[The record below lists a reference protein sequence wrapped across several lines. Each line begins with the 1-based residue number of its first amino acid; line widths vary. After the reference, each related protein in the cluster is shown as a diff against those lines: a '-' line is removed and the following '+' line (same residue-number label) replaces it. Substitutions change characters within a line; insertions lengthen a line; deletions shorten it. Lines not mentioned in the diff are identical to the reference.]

1 MAFDTI
7 LFQQASGI
15 ARIRLN
21 RPDKLNAITREMLS
35 ELDAAFRTVE
45 GDSNIRVAIL
55 GGEGRAF
62 CAGQDLGEAALLQEG
77 DIAEAVAL
85 SLDRFYHPLLQ
96 RIRNL
101 RKPVIA
107 EVGGIAAGAGC
118 SLALTCDL
126 VLAGESASFLQAF
139 ARIGLIPDC
148 GSSWILPRLIGEARA
163 RAMMLTAEPVDAAT
177 AQSWGMIHGCVP
189 DETLRSATDDLA
201 ERLAKGPT
209 ASFGRIKQA
218 LARSYDQGYGEQL
231 DLECALQAEA
241 ARGEDFAEGVTAFKE
256 KRPPLFKG
264 R

>member
-1 MAFDTI
+1 MQWKVVEMAFDTI
-7 LFQQASGI
+7 LFQQTSGI

-35 ELDAAFRTVE
+35 ELDAAFRAVE
-45 GDSNIRVAIL
+45 SDGNIRVVIL

-77 DIAEAVAL
+77 DIAEAVAH

-101 RKPVIA
+101 HKPVIG

-177 AQSWGMIHGCVP
+177 AQSWGMIHSCVP
-189 DETLRSATDDLA
+189 DEALRSAADDLA

-218 LARSYDQGYGEQL
+218 LARSYD
-231 DLECALQAEA
+231 
-241 ARGEDFAEGVTAFKE
+241 
-256 KRPPLFKG
+256 P
-264 R
+264 